1 MESQN
6 VRIGVVKNEL
16 SEEDCLQ
23 QRHITATSE
32 IKMCTVV
39 PTESCIYLCLFKK
52 NTILK
57 MWKKPPYFLLYGT
70 VKAVLKISSSL

>member
-16 SEEDCLQ
+16 SEEDGLQ

-52 NTILK
+52 KHNFEDVEKATIFFTV
-57 MWKKPPYFLLYGT
+57 WYSESGT
-70 VKAVLKISSSL
+70 ENF